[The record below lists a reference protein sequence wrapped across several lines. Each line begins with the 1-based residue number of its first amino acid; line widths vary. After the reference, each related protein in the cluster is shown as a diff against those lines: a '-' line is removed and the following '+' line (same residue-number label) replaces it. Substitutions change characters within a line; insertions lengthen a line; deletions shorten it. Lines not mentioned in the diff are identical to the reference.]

1 MNLEKHISDL
11 LFNHDCVIIPGFG
24 GLVTNYSPA
33 RIHPTQHTF
42 SPPSKS
48 IVFNR
53 NLKNNDGL
61 LANYIAQEEG
71 LNYNEALQYV
81 SQFSSACALTL
92 ASGQRLQLRDVGQ
105 FYHDVEN
112 NIQFEPDAEINYL
125 LESFGLTALQSPA
138 IKRDN
143 FVKRLEK
150 EQKDRDVIPAEVKQ
164 RFRIKRYVALSLS
177 AAALFAII
185 WIPLET
191 NLLKG
196 VNYANLNPFSNKER
210 TIYTESNFSAPSV
223 KTPSLS
229 ATARDG
235 SLPDTSKY
243 THISFVNKDTAPL
256 VVRMTEASAAEST
269 AVSNSASEKI
279 KNSGIQILA
288 GDKYSIIGGCFA
300 IPENADH
307 FVAKLKAEGFDAFIL
322 ETNRSSLR
330 HVSYGS
336 YASYN
341 QAVAALSKI
350 RSSNKEA
357 WLFIK

>member
-1 MNLEKHISDL
+1 MNIEKHISEL
-11 LFNHDCVIIPGFG
+11 LFSHD
-24 GLVTNYSPA
+24 YSPA

-61 LANYIAQEEG
+61 LANYIAQQEE
-71 LNYNEALQYV
+71 LSYNEALQHV
-81 SQFSSACALTL
+81 SQFASTCSQSL
-92 ASGQRLQLRDVGQ
+92 ASGQKLLLRDVGQ
-105 FYHDVEN
+105 FYHDVEK
-112 NIQFEPDAEINYL
+112 NIQFEPNAEINYL

-150 EQKDRDVIPAEVKQ
+150 EQKDRDVVPAEIK
-164 RFRIKRYVALSLS
+164 RRISVKRYVALSLS
-177 AAALFAII
+177 AAALFALI

-196 VNYANLNPFSNKER
+196 VNYANLNPFSKKEKA
-210 TIYTESNFSAPSV
+210 IYSENNFKAPSV
-223 KTPSLS
+223 KSPSLS
-229 ATARDG
+229 ATSAEG
-235 SLPDTSKY
+235 NLPDTTKY
-243 THISFVNKDTAPL
+243 THISFANKSATPL
-256 VVRMTEASAAEST
+256 VVRMEEASAAEST
-269 AVSNSASEKI
+269 AVSNPASEKI

-300 IPENADH
+300 VPENADH

-336 YASYN
+336 YSSYN
-341 QAVAALSKI
+341 QAVAALSRI